1 MYNLDDVIQDK
12 IKQKIDLPESYQKT
26 VQNCIQNCIQNNTN
40 YEKNIKQ
47 HKLLNLLRKIG
58 ISAIIGASTI
68 TVYAATTNNLPFI
81 NMGLIKLGD
90 NYDENSIEVNKSIEN
105 EYTKIT
111 LESMAGDGAYVILE
125 YRINLKEKAINEYG
139 NVNYNDATGY
149 NLWISNDSLVNSEE
163 INNKLQEISK
173 ISDTE
178 FICVEVLNIM
188 DIKEENLNLT
198 INMNNLIINGDM
210 YNPIKINKSLQL
222 DMKIDNT
229 NKTEFTAQERV
240 LDDNNKIIMNNVG
253 NTKFATYI
261 TIQKITENMT
271 YKEFEDLNPWKY
283 NSFIITDEN
292 GEEISF
298 TIRSGDWAG
307 KYLYVK
313 NDNGELKLID
323 NENRKDIK
331 DNDEI
336 YYVENFILLIGEQ
349 ENLNKINIVPIET
362 TMFNDRN
369 NEEAEEYKKVKWY
382 PLVEGENKY
391 SATSS
396 LGGTLEI
403 ENIKIDEN
411 YITFY
416 YNKKGLIGN
425 DSLII
430 LRKNNGQMNYIY
442 PTKIEEKG
450 INSTENKAIFSRS
463 LDGVAGLNTI
473 SLQDLDKNLE
483 NIEFALLYGSRSKII
498 AEEFTIQIPEQDNQ
512 TAKIDN
518 IEIVDIDSVE

>member
-1 MYNLDDVIQDK
+1 MEELVKRAKVGDNQAFTELIMNIQMDLYKIAKAKIKDDDDINEAVQETIIKAYSSIKKLKDEKYFKTWIIRILINECNNIYKKKKVNKIEEYNENVIKEADSDMINTKINNLDFFILIDK
-12 IKQKIDLPESYQKT
+12 LNEDEKIVVVLFYLEEY
-26 VQNCIQNCIQNNTN
+26 
-40 YEKNIKQ
+40 
-47 HKLLNLLRKIG
+47 
-58 ISAIIGASTI
+58 ST
-68 TVYAATTNNLPFI
+68 
-81 NMGLIKLGD
+81 K
-90 NYDENSIEVNKSIEN
+90 
-105 EYTKIT
+105 
-111 LESMAGDGAYVILE
+111 
-125 YRINLKEKAINEYG
+125 
-139 NVNYNDATGY
+139 
-149 NLWISNDSLVNSEE
+149 
-163 INNKLQEISK
+163 
-173 ISDTE
+173 
-178 FICVEVLNIM
+178 
-188 DIKEENLNLT
+188 
-198 INMNNLIINGDM
+198 
-210 YNPIKINKSLQL
+210 QL

-313 NDNGELKLID
+313 NDNGELKLI
-323 NENRKDIK
+323 

-498 AEEFTIQIPEQDNQ
+498 AEEFIIQIPEQDNQ

>member
-1 MYNLDDVIQDK
+1 MEELVKRAKVGDNQAFTELIMNIQMDLYKIAKAKIKDDDDINEAIQETIIKAYSSIKKLKDEKYFKTWIIRILINECNNIYKKKKVNKIEEYNENVIKEADSDMINTKINNLDFFILIDK
-12 IKQKIDLPESYQKT
+12 LNEDEKIVVVLFYLEEY
-26 VQNCIQNCIQNNTN
+26 
-40 YEKNIKQ
+40 
-47 HKLLNLLRKIG
+47 
-58 ISAIIGASTI
+58 ST
-68 TVYAATTNNLPFI
+68 
-81 NMGLIKLGD
+81 K
-90 NYDENSIEVNKSIEN
+90 
-105 EYTKIT
+105 
-111 LESMAGDGAYVILE
+111 
-125 YRINLKEKAINEYG
+125 
-139 NVNYNDATGY
+139 
-149 NLWISNDSLVNSEE
+149 
-163 INNKLQEISK
+163 
-173 ISDTE
+173 
-178 FICVEVLNIM
+178 
-188 DIKEENLNLT
+188 
-198 INMNNLIINGDM
+198 
-210 YNPIKINKSLQL
+210 QL

-362 TMFNDRN
+362 TMFYDRN

-442 PTKIEEKG
+442 PTEIEEKG

-498 AEEFTIQIPEQDNQ
+498 AEEFIIQIPEQDNQ

>member
-1 MYNLDDVIQDK
+1 MEELVKRAKVGDNQAFTELIMNIQMDLYKIAKAKIKDDDDINEAVQETIIKAYSSIKKLKDEKYFKTWIIRILINECNNIYKKKKVNKIEEYNENVIKEADSDMINTKINNLDFFILIDK
-12 IKQKIDLPESYQKT
+12 LNEDEKIVVVLFYLEEY
-26 VQNCIQNCIQNNTN
+26 
-40 YEKNIKQ
+40 
-47 HKLLNLLRKIG
+47 
-58 ISAIIGASTI
+58 ST
-68 TVYAATTNNLPFI
+68 
-81 NMGLIKLGD
+81 K
-90 NYDENSIEVNKSIEN
+90 
-105 EYTKIT
+105 
-111 LESMAGDGAYVILE
+111 
-125 YRINLKEKAINEYG
+125 
-139 NVNYNDATGY
+139 
-149 NLWISNDSLVNSEE
+149 
-163 INNKLQEISK
+163 
-173 ISDTE
+173 
-178 FICVEVLNIM
+178 
-188 DIKEENLNLT
+188 
-198 INMNNLIINGDM
+198 
-210 YNPIKINKSLQL
+210 QL

-442 PTKIEEKG
+442 PTEIEEKG

-498 AEEFTIQIPEQDNQ
+498 AEEFIIQIPEQDNQ

>member
-1 MYNLDDVIQDK
+1 MEELVKRAKVGDNQAFTELIMNIQMDLYKIAKAKIKDDDDINEAVQETIIKAYSSIKKLKDEKYFKTWIIRILINECNNIYKKKKVNKIEEYNENVIKEADSDMINTKINNLDFFILIDK
-12 IKQKIDLPESYQKT
+12 LNEDEKIVVVLFYLEEY
-26 VQNCIQNCIQNNTN
+26 
-40 YEKNIKQ
+40 
-47 HKLLNLLRKIG
+47 
-58 ISAIIGASTI
+58 ST
-68 TVYAATTNNLPFI
+68 
-81 NMGLIKLGD
+81 K
-90 NYDENSIEVNKSIEN
+90 
-105 EYTKIT
+105 
-111 LESMAGDGAYVILE
+111 
-125 YRINLKEKAINEYG
+125 
-139 NVNYNDATGY
+139 
-149 NLWISNDSLVNSEE
+149 
-163 INNKLQEISK
+163 
-173 ISDTE
+173 
-178 FICVEVLNIM
+178 
-188 DIKEENLNLT
+188 
-198 INMNNLIINGDM
+198 
-210 YNPIKINKSLQL
+210 QL

-442 PTKIEEKG
+442 PTEIEEKG

-498 AEEFTIQIPEQDNQ
+498 AEEFIIQIPEQDNQ

-518 IEIVDIDSVE
+518 IETVDIDSVE

>member
-26 VQNCIQNCIQNNTN
+26 VQNCIQNCIQNNSN

-68 TVYAATTNNLPFI
+68 TVYATTTNNLPFM

-149 NLWISNDSLVNSEE
+149 NLWISDDSLVNSEE

-188 DIKEENLNLT
+188 DIKEENFNLT

-369 NEEAEEYKKVKWY
+369 NEEAEE
-382 PLVEGENKY
+382 
-391 SATSS
+391 
-396 LGGTLEI
+396 
-403 ENIKIDEN
+403 
-411 YITFY
+411 
-416 YNKKGLIGN
+416 
-425 DSLII
+425 
-430 LRKNNGQMNYIY
+430 
-442 PTKIEEKG
+442 
-450 INSTENKAIFSRS
+450 
-463 LDGVAGLNTI
+463 
-473 SLQDLDKNLE
+473 
-483 NIEFALLYGSRSKII
+483 
-498 AEEFTIQIPEQDNQ
+498 
-512 TAKIDN
+512 
-518 IEIVDIDSVE
+518 

>member
-1 MYNLDDVIQDK
+1 MEELVKRAKVGDNQAFTELIMNIQMDLYKIAKAKIKDDDDINEAVQETIIKAYSSIKKLKDEKYFKTWIIRILINECNNIYKKKKVNKIEEYNENVIKEADSDMINTKINNLDFFILIDK
-12 IKQKIDLPESYQKT
+12 LNEDEKIVVVLFYLEEY
-26 VQNCIQNCIQNNTN
+26 
-40 YEKNIKQ
+40 
-47 HKLLNLLRKIG
+47 
-58 ISAIIGASTI
+58 ST
-68 TVYAATTNNLPFI
+68 
-81 NMGLIKLGD
+81 K
-90 NYDENSIEVNKSIEN
+90 
-105 EYTKIT
+105 
-111 LESMAGDGAYVILE
+111 
-125 YRINLKEKAINEYG
+125 
-139 NVNYNDATGY
+139 
-149 NLWISNDSLVNSEE
+149 
-163 INNKLQEISK
+163 
-173 ISDTE
+173 
-178 FICVEVLNIM
+178 
-188 DIKEENLNLT
+188 
-198 INMNNLIINGDM
+198 
-210 YNPIKINKSLQL
+210 QL

-229 NKTEFTAQERV
+229 DKTEFTAQERV

-313 NDNGELKLID
+313 NDNGELKLI
-323 NENRKDIK
+323 

-498 AEEFTIQIPEQDNQ
+498 AEEFIIQIPEQDNQ

>member
-1 MYNLDDVIQDK
+1 MEELVKRAKVGDNQAFTELIMNIQMDLYKIAKAKIKDDDDINEAIQETIIKAYSSIKKLKDEKYFKTWIIRILINECNNIYKKKKVNKIEEYNENVIKEADSDMINTKINNLDFFILIDK
-12 IKQKIDLPESYQKT
+12 LNEDEKIVVVLFYLEEY
-26 VQNCIQNCIQNNTN
+26 
-40 YEKNIKQ
+40 
-47 HKLLNLLRKIG
+47 
-58 ISAIIGASTI
+58 ST
-68 TVYAATTNNLPFI
+68 
-81 NMGLIKLGD
+81 K
-90 NYDENSIEVNKSIEN
+90 
-105 EYTKIT
+105 
-111 LESMAGDGAYVILE
+111 
-125 YRINLKEKAINEYG
+125 
-139 NVNYNDATGY
+139 
-149 NLWISNDSLVNSEE
+149 
-163 INNKLQEISK
+163 
-173 ISDTE
+173 
-178 FICVEVLNIM
+178 
-188 DIKEENLNLT
+188 
-198 INMNNLIINGDM
+198 
-210 YNPIKINKSLQL
+210 QL

-442 PTKIEEKG
+442 PTEIEEKG

-498 AEEFTIQIPEQDNQ
+498 AEEFIIQIPEQDNQ

-518 IEIVDIDSVE
+518 IETVDIDSVE

>member
-1 MYNLDDVIQDK
+1 MEELVKRAKVEDNQAFTELIMNIQMDLYKIAKAKIKDDDDINEAIQETIIKAYSSIKKLKDEKYFKTWIIRILINECNNIYKKKKVNKIEEYNENVIKEADSDMINTKINNLDFFILIDK
-12 IKQKIDLPESYQKT
+12 LNEDEKIVVVLFYLEEY
-26 VQNCIQNCIQNNTN
+26 
-40 YEKNIKQ
+40 
-47 HKLLNLLRKIG
+47 
-58 ISAIIGASTI
+58 ST
-68 TVYAATTNNLPFI
+68 
-81 NMGLIKLGD
+81 K
-90 NYDENSIEVNKSIEN
+90 
-105 EYTKIT
+105 
-111 LESMAGDGAYVILE
+111 
-125 YRINLKEKAINEYG
+125 
-139 NVNYNDATGY
+139 
-149 NLWISNDSLVNSEE
+149 
-163 INNKLQEISK
+163 
-173 ISDTE
+173 
-178 FICVEVLNIM
+178 
-188 DIKEENLNLT
+188 
-198 INMNNLIINGDM
+198 
-210 YNPIKINKSLQL
+210 QL

-362 TMFNDRN
+362 TMFYDRN

-442 PTKIEEKG
+442 PTEIEEKG

-498 AEEFTIQIPEQDNQ
+498 AEEFIIQIPEQDNQ

>member
-1 MYNLDDVIQDK
+1 MKQGVFKYIFILGFIILLIITYVVFYNNEDETNVVQD
-12 IKQKIDLPESYQKT
+12 QTSTVSTLLTDLRLGIAGFDSLNPIVS
-26 VQNCIQNCIQNNTN
+26 NN
-40 YEKNIKQ
+40 KNIKEISRLIFDSLININSNYSLEYGLATEIAKQ
-47 HKLLNLLRKIG
+47 DNLTYI
-58 ISAIIGASTI
+58 
-68 TVYAATTNNLPFI
+68 
-81 NMGLIKLGD
+81 IKLR
-90 NYDENSIEVNKSIEN
+90 ENV
-105 EYTKIT
+105 TWH
-111 LESMAGDGAYVILE
+111 DG
-125 YRINLKEKAINEYG
+125 
-139 NVNYNDATGY
+139 
-149 NLWISNDSLVNSEE
+149 
-163 INNKLQEISK
+163 
-173 ISDTE
+173 
-178 FICVEVLNIM
+178 
-188 DIKEENLNLT
+188 
-198 INMNNLIINGDM
+198 
-210 YNPIKINKSLQL
+210 
-222 DMKIDNT
+222 
-229 NKTEFTAQERV
+229 TEFTAQERV

>member
-1 MYNLDDVIQDK
+1 MEELVKRAKVGDNQAFTELIMNIQMDLYKIAKAKIKDDDDINEAIQETIIKAYSSIKKLKDEKYFKTWIIRILINECNNIYKKKKVNKIEEYNENVIKEADSDMINTKINNLDFFILIDK
-12 IKQKIDLPESYQKT
+12 LNEDEKIVVVLFYLEEY
-26 VQNCIQNCIQNNTN
+26 
-40 YEKNIKQ
+40 
-47 HKLLNLLRKIG
+47 
-58 ISAIIGASTI
+58 ST
-68 TVYAATTNNLPFI
+68 
-81 NMGLIKLGD
+81 K
-90 NYDENSIEVNKSIEN
+90 
-105 EYTKIT
+105 
-111 LESMAGDGAYVILE
+111 
-125 YRINLKEKAINEYG
+125 
-139 NVNYNDATGY
+139 
-149 NLWISNDSLVNSEE
+149 
-163 INNKLQEISK
+163 
-173 ISDTE
+173 
-178 FICVEVLNIM
+178 
-188 DIKEENLNLT
+188 
-198 INMNNLIINGDM
+198 
-210 YNPIKINKSLQL
+210 QL

-498 AEEFTIQIPEQDNQ
+498 AEEFIIQIPEQDNQ

>member
-1 MYNLDDVIQDK
+1 MEELVKRAKVGDNQAFTELIMNIQMDLYKIAKAKIKDDDDINEAIQETIIKAYSSIKKLKDEKYFKTWIIRILINECNNIYKKKKVNKIEEYNENVIKEADSDMINTKINNLDFFILIDK
-12 IKQKIDLPESYQKT
+12 LNEDEKIVVVLFYLEEY
-26 VQNCIQNCIQNNTN
+26 
-40 YEKNIKQ
+40 
-47 HKLLNLLRKIG
+47 
-58 ISAIIGASTI
+58 ST
-68 TVYAATTNNLPFI
+68 
-81 NMGLIKLGD
+81 K
-90 NYDENSIEVNKSIEN
+90 
-105 EYTKIT
+105 
-111 LESMAGDGAYVILE
+111 
-125 YRINLKEKAINEYG
+125 
-139 NVNYNDATGY
+139 
-149 NLWISNDSLVNSEE
+149 
-163 INNKLQEISK
+163 
-173 ISDTE
+173 
-178 FICVEVLNIM
+178 
-188 DIKEENLNLT
+188 
-198 INMNNLIINGDM
+198 
-210 YNPIKINKSLQL
+210 QL

-442 PTKIEEKG
+442 PTEIEEKG

-498 AEEFTIQIPEQDNQ
+498 AEEFIIQIPEQDNQ

>member
-1 MYNLDDVIQDK
+1 MEELVKRAKVEDNQAFTELIMNIQMDLYKIAKAKIKDDDDINEAIQETIIKAYSSIKKLKDEKYFKTWIIRILINECNNIYKKKKVNKIEEYNENVIKEADSDMINTKINNLDFFILIDK
-12 IKQKIDLPESYQKT
+12 LNEDEKIVVVLFYLEEY
-26 VQNCIQNCIQNNTN
+26 
-40 YEKNIKQ
+40 
-47 HKLLNLLRKIG
+47 
-58 ISAIIGASTI
+58 ST
-68 TVYAATTNNLPFI
+68 
-81 NMGLIKLGD
+81 K
-90 NYDENSIEVNKSIEN
+90 
-105 EYTKIT
+105 
-111 LESMAGDGAYVILE
+111 
-125 YRINLKEKAINEYG
+125 
-139 NVNYNDATGY
+139 
-149 NLWISNDSLVNSEE
+149 
-163 INNKLQEISK
+163 
-173 ISDTE
+173 
-178 FICVEVLNIM
+178 
-188 DIKEENLNLT
+188 
-198 INMNNLIINGDM
+198 
-210 YNPIKINKSLQL
+210 QL

-442 PTKIEEKG
+442 PTEIEEKG

-498 AEEFTIQIPEQDNQ
+498 AEEFIIQIPEQDNQ

>member
-1 MYNLDDVIQDK
+1 MKELVKRAKVGDNQAFTELIMNIQMDLYKIAKAKIKDDDDINEAIQETIIKAYSSIKKLKDEKYFKTWIIRILINECNNIYKKKKVNKIEEYNENVIKEADSDMINTKINNLDFFILIDK
-12 IKQKIDLPESYQKT
+12 LNEDEKIVVVLFYLEEY
-26 VQNCIQNCIQNNTN
+26 
-40 YEKNIKQ
+40 
-47 HKLLNLLRKIG
+47 
-58 ISAIIGASTI
+58 ST
-68 TVYAATTNNLPFI
+68 
-81 NMGLIKLGD
+81 K
-90 NYDENSIEVNKSIEN
+90 
-105 EYTKIT
+105 
-111 LESMAGDGAYVILE
+111 
-125 YRINLKEKAINEYG
+125 
-139 NVNYNDATGY
+139 
-149 NLWISNDSLVNSEE
+149 
-163 INNKLQEISK
+163 
-173 ISDTE
+173 
-178 FICVEVLNIM
+178 
-188 DIKEENLNLT
+188 
-198 INMNNLIINGDM
+198 
-210 YNPIKINKSLQL
+210 QL

-362 TMFNDRN
+362 TMFYDRN

-442 PTKIEEKG
+442 PTEIEEKG

-498 AEEFTIQIPEQDNQ
+498 AEEFIIQIPEQDNQ